1 MRYIVVYKES
11 VPYNVSGASVSH
23 RPCPSVRRKSLCT
36 VYCVLCSV
44 YGISPQFKWPY
55 VSGEGEGEAKLVYKA
70 YLANKPRYQLC
81 DWK

>member
-1 MRYIVVYKES
+1 M
-11 VPYNVSGASVSH
+11 
-23 RPCPSVRRKSLCT
+23 SVRAKEKL

-70 YLANKPRYQLC
+70 YLANKRRYQLS
-81 DWK
+81 D

>member
-1 MRYIVVYKES
+1 MSVVPVYPTAR
-11 VPYNVSGASVSH
+11 V
-23 RPCPSVRRKSLCT
+23 RPCEGKACILCT

-70 YLANKPRYQLC
+70 YLANKRRYQLS